1 MPRFYTFLMLR
12 MPPFLKLLKVI
23 AKFIV
28 SRLLLSNIIYNTGS
42 EEGEMSL
49 KWRGMGKNFSVS
61 DCTGKIGPY
70 QPELNGDLEVAS
82 FNLIFHSLSSLF
94 FEFLF
99 ILIRNVID
107 MRLS

>member
-49 KWRGMGKNFSVS
+49 K
-61 DCTGKIGPY
+61 
-70 QPELNGDLEVAS
+70 
-82 FNLIFHSLSSLF
+82 
-94 FEFLF
+94 
-99 ILIRNVID
+99 
-107 MRLS
+107 